1 MTVPVRSMPCEQ
13 WMRIVPFP
21 VCDAMA
27 CRMLRYALIITPGS
41 AASTWPLS
49 MRSRYMTVSSG

>member
-1 MTVPVRSMPCEQ
+1 
-13 WMRIVPFP
+13 MRIVPLP

-27 CRMLRYALIITPGS
+27 RRMLRYALIITPGS
-41 AASTWPLS
+41 AASTRPLS